1 MKTFKQFL
9 EEAANSITRF
19 REHGYGL
26 KHGGREAPTKL
37 PPGMS
42 GYGLILRKLMSSK
55 PKKFGKN
62 DKIPTDAITDPNVIR
77 KNSDPT
83 NPITKVKAW
92 YQLKDIKTCFVIQ
105 KQVRF

>member
-9 EEAANSITRF
+9 EEASNSITRF

-42 GYGLILRKLMSSK
+42 GYGLILRKLMSRK
-55 PKKFGKN
+55 PKKFGKDSKIN
-62 DKIPTDAITDPNVIR
+62 PKAIERPDIIDKNLNAPG
-77 KNSDPT
+77 
-83 NPITKVKAW
+83 NPIKKIKA
-92 YQLKDIKTCFVIQ
+92 K
-105 KQVRF
+105 

>member
-26 KHGGREAPTKL
+26 RRGGREAPTNL

-42 GYGLILRKLMSSK
+42 GYGLILKKLMSRK
-55 PKKFGKN
+55 PKNFGK
-62 DKIPTDAITDPNVIR
+62 DDSIPTKSITDPNVR
-77 KNSDPT
+77 DKNSDNT
-83 NPITKVKAW
+83 NPIKKIKAW
-92 YQLKDIKTCFVIQ
+92 YQLKGIKTYFVMKNQ
-105 KQVRF
+105 EP

>member
-26 KHGGREAPTKL
+26 KRGGREAPTNL

-42 GYGLILRKLMSSK
+42 GYGLILKKLMSK
-55 PKKFGKN
+55 RKDVGPKEMEKYQN
-62 DKIPTDAITDPNVIR
+62 KINTDYKKI
-77 KNSDPT
+77 T
-83 NPITKVKAW
+83 NPVPKA
-92 YQLKDIKTCFVIQ
+92 
-105 KQVRF
+105 